1 MAARRTCYA
10 KLGKALSKLLQ
21 FTNHHVLVEVNRGF
35 GFGLEIQVNYYAR
48 VITNEKSLKKIDNEL
63 HVKKKK
69 CVKQKHPCVFYFP
82 NQS

>member
-1 MAARRTCYA
+1 M
-10 KLGKALSKLLQ
+10 LNWGKALSKLIQ
-21 FTNHHVLVEVNRGF
+21 FTNHHVLVEVTGKRVNRGF